1 MKNKGLNT
9 IGLFMTVSVIGLSS
23 LTEAGVV
30 PKYSELTLSNG
41 LRVILVEDNRQPMI
55 DFGMVF
61 KVGSS
66 SDSAR
71 FSGRAMMTCD
81 MLKEGTQNFP
91 GEMLKS
97 AVDSTG
103 GMIETAALR
112 DALLIRGNF
121 LARDL
126 NFALKVLSDMVIRPQ
141 FREKDLNGLK
151 RRAISRFMRGES
163 IAGDRLSTELYAAVY
178 GDTGY
183 GLPPYGKRT
192 GLKQIETGDVRAF
205 YDRNIR
211 PDNAVLVVGGA
222 LKTDEAKKT
231 IKGLFSG
238 WEKGKTF
245 PKPVV
250 SMTIPDSFRII
261 LIDYPDA
268 PSTQFLLGRSA
279 APVGSEKEPALILL
293 QYILGGGGEV
303 SRLWRELIGDQG
315 LATEAKAGFDRSR
328 QNGMIWIRVTT
339 TNEMVAEAV
348 GQVLAV
354 MNDLRTI
361 RISAREL
368 EEAKSF
374 ARGTIPGYFENS
386 YGTAFHITLMSIFGV
401 ELDYYD
407 ELIKELEKVTTDELR
422 SVAEEFLDERHFTLV
437 VFGPEDI
444 LRRDLSELAPIE
456 VISLGRE

>member
-1 MKNKGLNT
+1 M
-9 IGLFMTVSVIGLSS
+9 
-23 LTEAGVV
+23 V

-71 FSGRAMMTCD
+71 FSGRALIACD
-81 MLKEGTQNFP
+81 MLKEGTQSFP
-91 GEMLKS
+91 GEKLKS

-103 GMIETAALR
+103 GVIETFAVR

-121 LARDL
+121 LARDM
-126 NFALKVLSDMVIRPQ
+126 NFALKVLSDMVTRPQ

-192 GLKQIETGDVRAF
+192 GIKQLELDDIRAF
-205 YDRNIR
+205 HDRNFR
-211 PDNAVLVVGGA
+211 PDNAVLAVAGA

-231 IKGLFSG
+231 IKRLFSG
-238 WEKGKTF
+238 WEKGRSF
-245 PKPVV
+245 SKPVV
-250 SMTIPDSFRII
+250 NTAIPDSFRII
-261 LIDYPDA
+261 IIDYPDA
-268 PSTQFLLGRSA
+268 PSTQFLMGRPA
-279 APVGSEKEPALILL
+279 VPAGSEKEPALILL

-303 SRLWRELIGDQG
+303 SRLWRELIGEQRV
-315 LATEAKAGFDRSR
+315 ATEANAGFDRSR
-328 QNGMIWIRVTT
+328 QNGMLWIRVTT
-339 TNEMVAEAV
+339 TNEMAAEAV
-348 GQVLAV
+348 RQVLAV

-368 EEAKSF
+368 EDARSF
-374 ARGTIPGYFENS
+374 ARGMIPSYFESS
-386 YGTAFHITLMSIFGV
+386 YGTVRHLTLMSIFGV

-407 ELIKELEKVTTDELR
+407 ELIKELDRVTTDKLKGIA
-422 SVAEEFLDERHFTLV
+422 VEFLDERYFTLV
-437 VFGPEDI
+437 VFGPEDK

-456 VISLGRE
+456 VISLGRQ